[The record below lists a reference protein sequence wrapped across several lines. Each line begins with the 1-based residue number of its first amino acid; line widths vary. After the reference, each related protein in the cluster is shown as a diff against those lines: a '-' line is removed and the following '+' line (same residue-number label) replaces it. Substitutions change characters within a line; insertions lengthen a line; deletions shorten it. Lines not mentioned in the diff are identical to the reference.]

1 MQYIQI
7 KDGKI
12 MAVTDWQ
19 FPDSIPAKEEVVR
32 NEEGQFVFKSELDET
47 HEQAVRDKREADRLA
62 AEEAKAAEEARVP
75 DLEDATV
82 DLATY
87 IAELDAR
94 IAELEAAKE
103 AKNG

>member
-12 MAVTDWQ
+12 MAVADWA
-19 FPDSIPAKEEVVR
+19 FPDSTPAPEEVVR
-32 NEEGQFVFKSELDET
+32 NEEGQFVFKSQIDEA
-47 HEQAVRDKREADRLA
+47 HEQAIRDKREADRIA

-82 DLATY
+82 DLANY
-87 IAELDAR
+87 IADLELR

-103 AKNG
+103 K